1 MRTLLIVISIV
12 CAWTAGALTPAKA
25 ETANEHAPN
34 SLEQASQTWQI
45 LDYLADD
52 YRGAVANGRIISV
65 SEYAEMREF
74 ATAIS
79 AQLHALPTVP
89 ASAALRGAGE
99 RLAQSIANKEAA
111 DVVAAQAHALADA
124 LLAAYPIPTAPQTPP
139 DLAHGAQVYASTCAG
154 CHGAQGHGDGPAGV
168 QLQPRPVDFTD
179 RTRAAE
185 RSVLS
190 LYQAVTH
197 GIPGT
202 AMPAFA
208 QLTTADRWAVAFH
221 VGSLAYASYAGAGE
235 VRWHQD
241 AALHARVPD
250 LGALV
255 RGREDQWAPLF
266 GATDAA
272 ALLGYLRSHPQALAA
287 GPQGVALAKTQLAA
301 SVSAYRSGHAE
312 DAARLALSAYLD
324 GIEPIEPEL
333 AARNDGLRVRLETHM
348 AQYRAAVL
356 GHATDTV
363 TAQAVDLNRLLDA
376 VDQELAASR
385 ATPTAAFLGAFT
397 ILVREGLEA
406 LLIVVAMIAF
416 LRKAYR
422 DDAVR
427 YVHAGWVLALAAGAV
442 TWAVATY
449 VISVSGAGREVTE
462 GLSSLFAAV
471 VLLGV
476 GIWMHQKSVGGRWQA
491 YLRAKLSAALDR
503 RSMIFLF
510 GLSFIAVYREVFET
524 ILFYAALWTEGQ
536 KPAVGAGLF
545 AGAIALVAVA
555 WVLLRTSR
563 RLPVGMFFAASSLLI
578 AVLALVLTGKG
589 MQALQEAGWLAT
601 TPVAFPRIDW
611 LGVFPSRQ
619 SLSAQALIL
628 SIVIIAFFVN
638 RRGAIPS
645 TERRSRLGT

>member
-1 MRTLLIVISIV
+1 MRTLLIVISIL
-12 CAWTAGALTPAKA
+12 CASVTGSTPTRAEVQNAGGYTPK
-25 ETANEHAPN
+25 
-34 SLEQASQTWQI
+34 SLELASQTWQI

-52 YRGAVANGRIISV
+52 YRGAVADGRILSA

-74 ATAIS
+74 AAAIRT
-79 AQLHALPTVP
+79 QIRALPAAP
-89 ASAALRGAGE
+89 ASSALLEAAD
-99 RLAQSIANKEAA
+99 RLARSIDDKDAA
-111 DVVAAQAHALADA
+111 DVVARQAHGLADA
-124 LLAAYPIPTAPQTPP
+124 LLVAYPIPTAPLAPP
-139 DLAHGAQVYASTCAG
+139 DLARGAQIYAAACSG
-154 CHGAQGHGDGPAGV
+154 CHGAAGRGDGPAGA

-179 RTRAAE
+179 RTRADE

-190 LYQAVTH
+190 LYQAITH

-202 AMPAFA
+202 AMPGFP
-208 QLTTADRWAVAFH
+208 QLSTADRWAVAFH
-221 VGSLAYASYAGAGE
+221 AGSLAYAPHVNAGE
-235 VRWHQD
+235 ARWLKD
-241 AALHARVPD
+241 PALRGHVPD

-266 GATDAA
+266 GAEGAA
-272 ALLGYLRSHPQALAA
+272 DVLGYLRSHPQALAA
-287 GPQGVALAKTQLAA
+287 GPHGVALARAQLAA
-301 SVSAYRSGHAE
+301 SLSAYRSGRAE

-324 GIEPIEPEL
+324 GIEPIEPAL
-333 AARNDGLRVRLETHM
+333 AASNDHLRVQLETHM
-348 AQYRAAVL
+348 AQYRAAIL
-356 GHATDTV
+356 NHSSDTV
-363 TAQAVDLNRLLDA
+363 TAETAALSRLLDA
-376 VDQELAASR
+376 VDQELAASK
-385 ATPTAAFLGAFT
+385 ATPTTAFLGALT

-416 LRKAYR
+416 LRKAHR

-427 YVHAGWVLALAAGAV
+427 YVHAGWMLALAAGAA
-442 TWAVATY
+442 TWALATY

-462 GLSSLFAAV
+462 GLSSLFAAL
-471 VLLGV
+471 VLLAV

-536 KPAVGAGLF
+536 KPAIGAGLF
-545 AGAIALVAVA
+545 AGAITLVAVA
-555 WVLLRTSR
+555 WILLRTSR
-563 RLPVGMFFAASSLLI
+563 RLPVGTFFAASSLLI
-578 AVLALVLTGKG
+578 AALALVLTGKG

-611 LGVFPSRQ
+611 LGVFPSQQ

-638 RRGAIPS
+638 RRGAGAARI
-645 TERRSRLGT
+645 

>member
-1 MRTLLIVISIV
+1 MRTLLIGISIL
-12 CAWTAGALTPAKA
+12 CAWVTEAPAAAEVLNAGGKA
-25 ETANEHAPN
+25 SKAI
-34 SLEQASQTWQI
+34 EQASQTWQI

-52 YRGAVANGRIISV
+52 YRGAVTDGQIVSA

-74 ATAIS
+74 AETVRT
-79 AQLHALPTVP
+79 QLHTLPTVP
-89 ASAALRGAGE
+89 ASSQLQEAAE
-99 RLAQSIANKEAA
+99 RLARSIADKDAA
-111 DVVAAQAHALADA
+111 NVVATQAHALADA
-124 LLAAYPIPTAPQTPP
+124 LLVAYPIPTAPLAPP
-139 DLAHGAQVYASTCAG
+139 DLARGARIYSATCAG
-154 CHGAQGHGDGPAGV
+154 CHGADGHGDGPAAA
-168 QLQPRPVDFTD
+168 LLRPRPVDFTD

-197 GIPGT
+197 GVPGT
-202 AMPAFA
+202 AMPGFP
-208 QLTTADRWAVAFH
+208 QLGTADSWAVAFYA
-221 VGSLAYASYAGAGE
+221 GSLAYAPYVSAGE
-235 VRWHQD
+235 TRWRQD
-241 AALHARVPD
+241 PDLRAQVPD

-255 RGREDQWAPLF
+255 RGREDQWAPLL
-266 GATDAA
+266 GAEGAA
-272 ALLGYLRSHPQALAA
+272 AVLGYLRSHPQALAA
-287 GPQGVALAKTQLAA
+287 APHGIALARAQMAASLAA
-301 SVSAYRSGHAE
+301 YLSGRTE

-324 GIEPIEPEL
+324 GIEPIEPAL
-333 AARNDGLRVRLETHM
+333 AARNDDLRVQLETHM
-348 AQYRAAVL
+348 AHYRAGVL
-356 GHATDTV
+356 AHASETV
-363 TAQAVDLNRLLDA
+363 TAQAIELNRLLDA
-376 VDQELAASR
+376 TDQELE
-385 ATPTAAFLGAFT
+385 ATHSTQTTAFLGAFT

-416 LRKAYR
+416 LRKAHR

-427 YVHAGWVLALAAGAV
+427 YVHVGWTLALAAGAV

-449 VISVSGAGREVTE
+449 MIAVSGASREVTE

-491 YLRAKLSAALDR
+491 YLRGKLSAALDR

-510 GLSFIAVYREVFET
+510 VLSFIAVYREVFET

-536 KPAVGAGLF
+536 TVAISAGLF
-545 AGAIALVAVA
+545 AGALTLAAVA

-563 RLPVGMFFAASSLLI
+563 RLPVGTFFAASSLLI

-611 LGVFPSRQ
+611 LGVFPSQQ

-628 SIVIIAFFVN
+628 AIVIIAFFVN
-638 RRGAIPS
+638 RRGAI
-645 TERRSRLGT
+645 RSP

>member
-1 MRTLLIVISIV
+1 MRTLLIVISIFG
-12 CAWTAGALTPAKA
+12 AWVSGAPARADAVNTAGNRTDY
-25 ETANEHAPN
+25 TG
-34 SLEQASQTWQI
+34 QASQTWQI

-52 YRGAVANGRIISV
+52 YRGAVADGRVVSA

-74 ATAIS
+74 ADAVRT
-79 AQLHALPTVP
+79 QLHALPAVP
-89 ASAALRGAGE
+89 ASSALQEAAE
-99 RLAQSIANKEAA
+99 RLARSIADKDAA
-111 DVVAAQAHALADA
+111 DGVARQAHALADA
-124 LLAAYPIPTAPQTPP
+124 LLAAYPIPTAPLVAP
-139 DLAHGAQVYASTCAG
+139 DLARGARIYASTCAG
-154 CHGAQGHGDGPAGV
+154 CHGADGHGDGPAGAL
-168 QLQPRPVDFTD
+168 LQPRPVDFTD

-197 GIPGT
+197 GVPGT
-202 AMPAFA
+202 AMPSFP
-208 QLTTADRWAVAFH
+208 QLGTADRWAVAFH
-221 VGSLAYASYAGAGE
+221 AGSLAYTPYVNAGE
-235 VRWHQD
+235 ARWRQD
-241 AALHARVPD
+241 AQLRAHVPD
-250 LGALV
+250 LGTLV

-266 GATDAA
+266 GADGAA
-272 ALLGYLRSHPQALAA
+272 AALGYLRAHPEVLAA
-287 GPQGVALAKTQLAA
+287 GPRGIALARAQLAA
-301 SVSAYRSGHAE
+301 SVSAYRSGRAE

-324 GIEPIEPEL
+324 GIEPIEPTL
-333 AARNDGLRVRLETHM
+333 AARNDNLRIQLETHM

-356 GHATDTV
+356 NHASETV
-363 TAQAVDLNRLLDA
+363 AAQSIELNRLLA
-376 VDQELAASR
+376 ATDQELAASQ
-385 ATPTAAFLGAFT
+385 ATPTTAFLGAFT

-416 LRKAYR
+416 LRKAHR

-427 YVHAGWVLALAAGAV
+427 YVHIGWTLALAAGAV
-442 TWAVATY
+442 TWVVATY
-449 VISVSGAGREVTE
+449 VIAVSGAGREVTE
-462 GLSSLFAAV
+462 GLSSLFAAL

-536 KPAVGAGLF
+536 KPAIGAGLF
-545 AGAIALVAVA
+545 AGTITLAAVA
-555 WVLLRTSR
+555 WILLRTSR
-563 RLPVGMFFAASSLLI
+563 RLPVSTFFAASSLLI

-611 LGVFPSRQ
+611 LGVFPSQQ

-628 SIVIIAFFVN
+628 TVVIIAFFVN
-638 RRGAIPS
+638 RRSAIPS
-645 TERRSRLGT
+645 S

>member
-1 MRTLLIVISIV
+1 MRTLLIVISIFCSWATGSLARAEIPKV
-12 CAWTAGALTPAKA
+12 GGYTPEAM
-25 ETANEHAPN
+25 
-34 SLEQASQTWQI
+34 EQVSQTWQI
-45 LDYLADD
+45 LDYLAGD
-52 YRGAVANGRIISV
+52 YRGAVIDGRIVST

-74 ATAIS
+74 SQTVRT
-79 AQLHALPTVP
+79 QLHALPTVP
-89 ASAALRGAGE
+89 ASSQLQAAAE
-99 RLAQSIANKEAA
+99 RLARSIVDKDAP
-111 DVVAAQAHALADA
+111 DVVATQAHALADA
-124 LLAAYPIPTAPQTPP
+124 LLIAYPIPTAPIVPP
-139 DLAHGAQVYASTCAG
+139 DLAHGARIYATTCAG
-154 CHGAQGHGDGPAGV
+154 CHGADGHGDGPAGAL
-168 QLQPRPVDFTD
+168 LQPRPVDFTD

-197 GIPGT
+197 GVPGT
-202 AMPAFA
+202 AMPAFP
-208 QLTTADRWAVAFH
+208 QLSTADRWAVAFH
-221 VGSLAYASYAGAGE
+221 AGSLAYAPYVSAGE
-235 VRWHQD
+235 ARWRQD
-241 AALHARVPD
+241 PALRARVPD

-255 RGREDQWAPLF
+255 RGREDQWASLV
-266 GATDAA
+266 GADGAA
-272 ALLGYLRSHPQALAA
+272 AALGYLRTHPEALAA
-287 GPQGVALAKTQLAA
+287 GTQGIALARAQLAA
-301 SVSAYRSGHAE
+301 SIAAYQNGHAE

-324 GIEPIEPEL
+324 GIEPIEPAL
-333 AARNDGLRVRLETHM
+333 AARNDNLRVQLETHM

-356 GHATDTV
+356 NHASDTV
-363 TAQAVDLNRLLDA
+363 AAQATELNRLLD
-376 VDQELAASR
+376 VIDQELGASH
-385 ATPTAAFLGAFT
+385 ATPTTAFLGAFT

-416 LRKAYR
+416 LRKAHR

-427 YVHAGWVLALAAGAV
+427 YVHVGWTLALAAGAV
-442 TWAVATY
+442 TWVVATY
-449 VISVSGAGREVTE
+449 VIAVSGAGREVTE

-536 KPAVGAGLF
+536 KSAIGAGLF
-545 AGAIALVAVA
+545 AGTIMLVGVA

-563 RLPVGMFFAASSLLI
+563 RLPVGTFFAASSLLI

-601 TPVAFPRIDW
+601 TPVVFPRIDW
-611 LGVFPSRQ
+611 LGVFPSQQ
-619 SLSAQALIL
+619 SLGAQALIL

-638 RRGAIPS
+638 RRGAI
-645 TERRSRLGT
+645 RSA